1 MRLGRRYRSS
11 SPIDGISHTFAVAD
25 DCNDDDEQVNPD
37 AEEVCDDVDNDCD
50 GDIDEGLLQSYYLD
64 SDGDGFGDD
73 NIVIEDCELLSSY
86 SLFGGDCD
94 DIDPEINELENVYVY
109 NIDHL
114 QSIAQ
119 DYLEQRQNE
128 LTKCETYIRSKAQ
141 EWLEAWKTPPKR
153 GEGTDSYFHAGPS
166 GAS

>member
-1 MRLGRRYRSS
+1 MPR
-11 SPIDGISHTFAVAD
+11 
-25 DCNDDDEQVNPD
+25 
-37 AEEVCDDVDNDCD
+37 
-50 GDIDEGLLQSYYLD
+50 
-64 SDGDGFGDD
+64 
-73 NIVIEDCELLSSY
+73 
-86 SLFGGDCD
+86 

-119 DYLEQRQNE
+119 DYLEQRQSE

-153 GEGTDSYFHAGPS
+153 GGGTDSYFQAGPS